1 MKRNIKIIF
10 TIFFS
15 ASILAS
21 SAVTLEEAKA
31 LYNKGKY
38 SEALPA
44 FKELYKTPR
53 NAKNAS
59 INQWLGVCL
68 YKTGNI
74 KESKKYFE
82 YAATRSVAESNLY
95 LSKIEFVSCNFDLA
109 QTNISRCGDF
119 LP

>member
-38 SEALPA
+38 SEALHS
-44 FKELYKTPR
+44 FKELY
-53 NAKNAS
+53 
-59 INQWLGVCL
+59 
-68 YKTGNI
+68 
-74 KESKKYFE
+74 
-82 YAATRSVAESNLY
+82 
-95 LSKIEFVSCNFDLA
+95 
-109 QTNISRCGDF
+109 
-119 LP
+119 